1 MRARSILMAF
11 LLALA
16 ATWGSLPRAT
26 AAAAGGSCL
35 PTNRLPVTVLVRS
48 AAGRP
53 WLPLETDGPLPFI
66 DGDTGRTIVPL
77 RALTTA
83 LAPGSDNVRWYDDL
97 RTASFWYQGHTLSI
111 RFPRDVDRTYTATLD
126 KQPYSLTSYLCNSR
140 VWVTARTV
148 VEAYHIDIQYD
159 GGYVLIDGAGQD
171 PQARQTS
178 RKLSDC
184 SAFPEGTDYLLAPAA
199 SARQA
204 ATTVACQLVAAR

>member
-1 MRARSILMAF
+1 MRAWSILMAF
-11 LLALA
+11 FLALA
-16 ATWGSLPRAT
+16 ATWGTLPRP
-26 AAAAGGSCL
+26 AAAAASGTCL
-35 PTNRLPVTVLVRS
+35 PKNRLPVTVLVRS

-83 LAPGSDNVRWYDDL
+83 LAPGSDSVRWYSDL

-111 RFPRDVDRTYTATLD
+111 RFPRDVDRSYTATLD
-126 KQPYSLTSYLCNSR
+126 NQPYTLTSYLCDSR

-148 VEAYHIDIQYD
+148 AEAYRIDIQYE
-159 GGYVLIDGAGQD
+159 GGYVLIDGAGSD
-171 PQARQTS
+171 PLAQQTS

-184 SAFPEGTDYLLAPAA
+184 PAYPEGSDYLLAPAA

-204 ATTVACQLVAAR
+204 ATTVACQLIAAR